1 MTDHALLSASGASR
15 WLACPPSA
23 RLEENFP
30 DKGSTYAAEGTLAH
44 EVCELKLRNY
54 AIEPMSKRTFNSRYK
69 KLKENELWADE
80 MDSHT
85 DSYLEY
91 IKKIALGYKTAPAIV
106 AEKRVNFSRY
116 VPGGFGTADCLI
128 LAGDTLHVIDFKYG
142 KGVEVSAENNPQMK
156 LYALGALIDYSML
169 YMFKSVKMA
178 IVQPRL
184 GNISEYE
191 MSTDSLID
199 WATMTVAP
207 AAKLAA
213 EGRGDFKAGEHCRFC
228 RARAQCKARAD
239 ACMEYLGDAAS
250 LQQQKKKN
258 DNPLPGLYSAK
269 ELGKYLKAGAIIK
282 QWYEDIS
289 AYALSLCLDGQEVDG
304 FKAVEGR
311 KVRAFTDMEAAFAKL
326 RSAGFDEAVL
336 YNKVPLTL
344 AQAEKLVG
352 KKEFEELVSEFI
364 VKNPG
369 KPTLVPET
377 DRREK
382 ITNVISAAGVFE
394 KLED

>member
-106 AEKRVNFSRY
+106 AEKRVDFSRY

-213 EGRGDFKAGEHCRFC
+213 EGRGDFKAGAHCRFC

-250 LQQQKKKN
+250 LQQKKKN

-352 KKEFEELVSEFI
+352 KKEFEELVSDFI

-377 DRREK
+377 DRRDK